1 MGVKHP
7 PLTKTKTDM
16 IKTGIKF
23 KVRKSNGK
31 LREDV
36 YEIVGE
42 IENEF
47 IINNTFRKGEPCSFY
62 NPKDEVI
69 RSFNKGEYKVLK

>member
-1 MGVKHP
+1 
-7 PLTKTKTDM
+7 M

-47 IINNTFRKGEPCSFY
+47 IINNTFRSTGVCWSNGIQCS
-62 NPKDEVI
+62 
-69 RSFNKGEYKVLK
+69 